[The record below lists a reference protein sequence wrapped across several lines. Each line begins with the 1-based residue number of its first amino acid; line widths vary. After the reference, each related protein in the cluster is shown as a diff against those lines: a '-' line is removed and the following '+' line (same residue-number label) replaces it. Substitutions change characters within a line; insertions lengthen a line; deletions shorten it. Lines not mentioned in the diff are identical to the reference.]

1 MADNAVGNTVIGS
14 DASFKGEIAFEGA
27 MRIDGKF
34 EGKITSKGKLAI
46 GRTAEIQAEVNAA
59 HVTIEGGFRGQL
71 NAQER
76 VEIAA
81 TARVQGDIRST
92 KLVVAEGAT
101 LVGNV
106 QVSPDA
112 LKGGPDALKGG
123 SAVPPQQQQPGRPP
137 EPPRR

>member
-1 MADNAVGNTVIGS
+1 MAENGNTIIGS
-14 DASFKGEIAFEGA
+14 DASFKGEVTFEGT
-27 MRIDGKF
+27 MRVDGKF
-34 EGKITSKGKLAI
+34 EGKINSKGKLSL

-59 HVTIEGGFRGQL
+59 HVAIEGGFRGQVA
-71 NAQER
+71 AQER
-76 VEIAA
+76 VEIAS

-112 LKGGPDALKGG
+112 LKGGA
-123 SAVPPQQQQPGRPP
+123 SQPGRQGAPP
-137 EPPRR
+137 PPPQR

>member
-1 MADNAVGNTVIGS
+1 MSEAAAGNTVVGS
-14 DASFKGEIAFEGA
+14 DASFKGEIAFEGT

-34 EGKITSKGKLAI
+34 EGKIQSKGKLSI
-46 GRTAEIQAEVNAA
+46 GRTADVQAEVNAS
-59 HVTIEGGFRGQL
+59 HVAIEGGFRGNL
-71 NAQER
+71 SAQER

-81 TARVQGDIRST
+81 SARVNGDIRAT

-112 LKGGPDALKGG
+112 LKSTPAAG
-123 SAVPPQQQQPGRPP
+123 GRPGAGVAV
-137 EPPRR
+137 EPVGARR

>member
-1 MADNAVGNTVIGS
+1 MTENSGGNTVIGS
-14 DASFKGEIAFEGA
+14 DASFKGEIAFEGT
-27 MRIDGKF
+27 MRVDGKF
-34 EGKITSKGKLAI
+34 EGKINSKGKLSL

-59 HVTIEGGFRGQL
+59 HVSIEGGFRGQVS
-71 NAQER
+71 AQER

-112 LKGGPDALKGG
+112 LKGGAQQPQHGRPGG
-123 SAVPPQQQQPGRPP
+123 PPPPPPQR
-137 EPPRR
+137 

>member
-1 MADNAVGNTVIGS
+1 MAENSGGNTVIGS
-14 DASFKGEIAFEGA
+14 DASFKGEITFEGA
-27 MRIDGKF
+27 MRVDGKF
-34 EGKITSKGKLAI
+34 EGKIHSKGKLSL

-59 HVTIEGGFRGQL
+59 HVTIEGGFRGQVS
-71 NAQER
+71 AQDR

-106 QVSPDA
+106 NVSPDA
-112 LKGGPDALKGG
+112 LKG
-123 SAVPPQQQQPGRPP
+123 SAPVNPQQPRPP

>member
-1 MADNAVGNTVIGS
+1 MAENSGGNTVIGS
-14 DASFKGEIAFEGA
+14 DASFKGEITFEGA
-27 MRIDGKF
+27 MRVDGKF
-34 EGKITSKGKLAI
+34 EGKIHSKGKLSL

-59 HVTIEGGFRGQL
+59 HVTIEGGFRGQVA
-71 NAQER
+71 AQER

-106 QVSPDA
+106 NVSPDA
-112 LKGGPDALKGG
+112 LKGGP
-123 SAVPPQQQQPGRPP
+123 QQPGRPGG
-137 EPPRR
+137 PPPPPPPPQR

>member
-1 MADNAVGNTVIGS
+1 MAENAGGNTVIGS
-14 DASFKGEIAFEGA
+14 DATFKGEIAFEGA

-34 EGKITSKGKLAI
+34 EGKINSKGKLAI

-59 HVTIEGGFRGQL
+59 HVAIEGGFRGQL

-81 TARVQGDIRST
+81 TARIQGDIRST

-112 LKGGPDALKGG
+112 LKGGP
-123 SAVPPQQQQPGRPP
+123 AVPPQQPGRPP

>member
-1 MADNAVGNTVIGS
+1 MAENAGGSTVIGS

-34 EGKITSKGKLAI
+34 EGKLAI
-46 GRTAEIQAEVNAA
+46 GRTADIQADINAA
-59 HVTIEGGFRGQL
+59 HVAIEGGFRGTL
-71 NAQER
+71 SAQER

-81 TARVQGDIRST
+81 TAKVQGDIRST

-112 LKGGPDALKGG
+112 LKGA
-123 SAVPPQQQQPGRPP
+123 PPVVGAPRPAGVP

>member
-1 MADNAVGNTVIGS
+1 MAENAGGNTLIGS

-34 EGKITSKGKLAI
+34 EGKIHSKGKLSI

-59 HVTIEGGFRGQL
+59 HVAIEGGFRGTL
-71 NAQER
+71 VAQDRIE
-76 VEIAA
+76 VAS
-81 TARVQGDIRST
+81 TARIQGDIRST
-92 KLVVAEGAT
+92 KLTVAEGAS

-112 LKGGPDALKGG
+112 LKGG
-123 SAVPPQQQQPGRPP
+123 AVPPPPPPRPP